1 MCAEIRAILAVPE
14 YRFLEVST
22 DVTED
27 SMCFLHS
34 GDPNGRTETVS
45 PCSYKRMAD
54 RRHHSQMH
62 EHSRPESPTASQR
75 YPRKENVHGYGL
87 YSIFSV
93 VETGTENPEPFNYT
107 CETNQEGYLADSKL
121 EENYSSTKQLSEK
134 EIVLKTDGS
143 TDNSDSEVKG
153 DTRLENCIGNWI
165 IAKSGRKKRCP
176 CTKHLTLELEK
187 YRVRALTSAYDYT
200 LFEEKLHKNYT

>member
-1 MCAEIRAILAVPE
+1 
-14 YRFLEVST
+14 
-22 DVTED
+22 
-27 SMCFLHS
+27 
-34 GDPNGRTETVS
+34 
-45 PCSYKRMAD
+45 MAD

-75 YPRKENVHGYGL
+75 YLRKENVHGFGP

-107 CETNQEGYLADSKL
+107 CETNQEAYRADSKL
-121 EENYSSTKQLSEK
+121 EENDSPTKQLSEK

-153 DTRLENCIGNWI
+153 NTHTDYIPKTSI
-165 IAKSGRKKRCP
+165 IRPR
-176 CTKHLTLELEK
+176 
-187 YRVRALTSAYDYT
+187 
-200 LFEEKLHKNYT
+200 